1 MENKVYRDEDVSLDV
16 LEDKVIA
23 VLGYSIQGGPQA
35 KCLRDS
41 GLNVIVGAGPRDQFD
56 DWDEAEEDG
65 FDVYSIAEATKR
77 ADVVHVLLADPA
89 QPAVY
94 RNEIH
99 HNLKPNATLSFAHGF
114 NVLYGAVKPPED
126 VNVVLFVPNSPGHM
140 VREKFL
146 EGSGIYGAVAVDQ
159 DVTGDALEIVLAIA
173 KGVGSTRVGV
183 VGVTFASETE
193 GDNFEEQVLYGG
205 TIALM
210 RAVFEVMVENGYP
223 SYFAYAKAIRSLRT
237 VVDVMD
243 EVGIEEYISRR
254 SSRTAEFAVRM
265 SGPRVIDREEIE
277 EIFEE
282 TSRGEFAKRWMNEW
296 RLGMPRL
303 HRLRRTG
310 SESEMEKVGKK
321 WREMFGEG

>member
-1 MENKVYRDEDVSLDV
+1 M
-16 LEDKVIA
+16 
-23 VLGYSIQGGPQA
+23 
-35 KCLRDS
+35 RDS
-41 GLNVIVGAGPRDQFD
+41 GLEIIIGAGPRDQFD

-77 ADVVHVLLADPA
+77 ADVVHVLLPDPA
-89 QPAVY
+89 QPSVY
-94 RNEIH
+94 RESIH
-99 HNLKPNATLSFAHGF
+99 KNMKPNATLSFAHGF
-114 NVLYGAVKPPED
+114 NILYGAIQPPD
-126 VNVVLFVPNSPGHM
+126 NINVVLFVPNSPGHM
-140 VREKFL
+140 VRKKFL

-159 DVTGDALEIVLAIA
+159 DVTGEALDIVLAIA

-210 RAVFEVMVENGYP
+210 RAVFDVMVENGYP

-243 EVGIEEYISRR
+243 EIGIEEYICCR

-265 SGPRVIDREEIE
+265 SGPRVIDRDEIE
-277 EIFEE
+277 RIFEE
-282 TSRGEFAKRWMNEW
+282 TSQGEFAARWMNEW

-310 SESEMEKVGKK
+310 QESLMEKVGKR
-321 WREMFGEG
+321 WRELFGEG